1 MNAVLNYIDFIL
13 NEKFLMRINT
23 SPISD
28 FPYQIDILINH
39 NDGDIEM
46 FDYFYF
52 KSSTK
57 SVIGCSN
64 KFLKYIEDHL
74 GTNVNVTVKY
84 ISQYFQIKL
93 NAQFKII
100 I

>member
-13 NEKFLMRINT
+13 NEKFLMRIN
-23 SPISD
+23 ISHIPD

-39 NDGDIEM
+39 NDVEI

-64 KFLKYIEDHL
+64 KFLKYMEDHL

-93 NAQFKII
+93 NEQFKTTI
-100 I
+100 